1 MTAVCY
7 LADPRT
13 APPRAAV
20 ATARVSRTPASDR
33 PDVRVFRR
41 RRAVTLFVVAVVA
54 LAAPAVTA
62 TLRQSLAGP
71 GGGALTTAGSAGA
84 TPMLAAAARV
94 HVVQPGE
101 TLWSIAQ
108 AEGVTGD
115 PRPVVDQLARQ
126 VGDRPL
132 TVGQRLVL
140 P

>member
-1 MTAVCY
+1 
-7 LADPRT
+7 
-13 APPRAAV
+13 
-20 ATARVSRTPASDR
+20 
-33 PDVRVFRR
+33 VRVFRR

-84 TPMLAAAARV
+84 TSMQPAAARV

-132 TVGQRLVL
+132 SVGQRLVL